1 MSTSHK
7 GLKTTVAVIV
17 LAAAVAGG
25 LYAYKPMA
33 VKNAVE
39 SAIQK
44 EVDSPTVAVIGNE
57 KVTLADLEAFKQE
70 NPHLAEVPMQ
80 MIYGQL
86 LDTYVNQK
94 VLLGQ
99 AEKMNLKEDPT
110 VKRLLSDAEKQLLM
124 QAYLARQ
131 IEARMTPERLKLIYD
146 AEMKNFVPVDEA
158 KIHHILVNTETEA
171 KDMIVQLN
179 AGADFA
185 ELASKYSVDENS
197 SIRGGELGY
206 IRKDM
211 LIPELG
217 NAAFELKKGEYT
229 KAPVK
234 TPVGWHVIYV
244 DDIRQTQ
251 PPAFE
256 VVQEGLQKKFAEL
269 MAPEV
274 LKEERTLAK
283 VQVFD
288 IYNQQPA
295 SEDVKAPASEEEMKE
310 ECGDGIIEEPEENE
324 EEIKKMVEEENAKA
338 KEAVVKEEEVKKD
351 AE

>member
-244 DDIRQTQ
+244 DDIRQT
-251 PPAFE
+251 
-256 VVQEGLQKKFAEL
+256 
-269 MAPEV
+269 
-274 LKEERTLAK
+274 
-283 VQVFD
+283 
-288 IYNQQPA
+288 
-295 SEDVKAPASEEEMKE
+295 
-310 ECGDGIIEEPEENE
+310 
-324 EEIKKMVEEENAKA
+324 
-338 KEAVVKEEEVKKD
+338 
-351 AE
+351 

>member
-1 MSTSHK
+1 MSTSRK
-7 GLKTTVAVIV
+7 GLKATVAIIV

-25 LYAYKPMA
+25 IYAYKPA
-33 VKNAVE
+33 AIKNKMD
-39 SAIQK
+39 AIVQK
-44 EVDSPTVAVIGNE
+44 EVNSPTVAIIGDK

-86 LDTYVNQK
+86 LDTYINQR
-94 VLLGQ
+94 VLLEQ
-99 AEKMNLKEDPT
+99 AQKMNLKEDAT
-110 VKRLLSDAEKQLLM
+110 VKRLLGDAEKQLLM

-131 IEARMTPERLKLIYD
+131 IEARMTPERLKLLYD
-146 AEMKNFVPVDEA
+146 AEVKNFVPASEA

-185 ELASKYSVDENS
+185 ELATKYSVDENS
-197 SIRGGELGY
+197 SVRGGELGY

-217 NAAFELKKGEYT
+217 NAAFKLKKGEYT

-256 VVQEGLQKKFAEL
+256 VVEDALQKKFAEL

-274 LKEERTLAK
+274 LKEERVLAK

-288 IYNQQPA
+288 IYNQ
-295 SEDVKAPASEEEMKE
+295 KE
-310 ECGDGIIEEPEENE
+310 AEPEAVKEDEKDPSEGVVEVPEESE
-324 EEIKKMVEEENAKA
+324 EEIKEIIEDENAKA
-338 KEAVVKEEEVKKD
+338 EEGKKE
-351 AE
+351 